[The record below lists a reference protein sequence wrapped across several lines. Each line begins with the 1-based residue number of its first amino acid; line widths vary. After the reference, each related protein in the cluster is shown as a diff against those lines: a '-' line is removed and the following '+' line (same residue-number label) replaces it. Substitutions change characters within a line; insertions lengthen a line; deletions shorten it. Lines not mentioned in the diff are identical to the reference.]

1 MSRYFIEIGHYPF
14 RIVNKKIEKQNIDKV
29 IYDILYICNIYFH
42 NAEYIV
48 KKTIE
53 KIGLVNH
60 FAHHSYFALVEQWEV
75 DNLGKDDYLI
85 NLILN
90 DNFFEIR
97 VLDYNKSTFSDKF
110 IYYFHRFKRDDKSL
124 YEKVFDKLAEL
135 DK

>member
-42 NAEYIV
+42 DAEYIV
-48 KKTIE
+48 KKPID

-60 FAHHSYFALVEQWEV
+60 LAHHSYFALVEQWEV
-75 DNLGKDDYLI
+75 DNLGKDDYSIELR
-85 NLILN
+85 LN
-90 DNFFEIR
+90 NEFFEIG
-97 VLDYNKSTFSDKF
+97 VLDCSQNAFSPKF
-110 IYYFHRFKRDDKSL
+110 VYYSHRFKRDNISL
-124 YEKVFDKLAEL
+124 YEKVVDKLVEL